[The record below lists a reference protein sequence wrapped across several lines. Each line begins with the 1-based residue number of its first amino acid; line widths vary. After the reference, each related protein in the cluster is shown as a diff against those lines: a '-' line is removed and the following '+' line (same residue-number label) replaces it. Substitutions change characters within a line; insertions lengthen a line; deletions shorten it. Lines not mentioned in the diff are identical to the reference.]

1 MRVGIIGGGVAGLA
15 AAYHLTKEGHFAE
28 VFEQAPFLGGQA
40 STFDVF
46 GGRLERGYHHLFVS
60 DTEITELIHELGLGD
75 KLAWLESSVGFYHG
89 GKIWDFASPMDL
101 LRFKPLPILD
111 RIRVGFWTLLLQ
123 KTKSYS
129 KFENVT
135 AKDWLSRRMGQKGY
149 QVIWEPLLRGKF
161 GEFYDKIGMTWI
173 WNKVTLRVASRK
185 GAGQVEHLGYPM
197 GSFGEVI
204 DVLAE
209 RVVQQGGAVHISAA
223 VTQIVES
230 EGSATAMDVQLEGAE
245 SERREYDAII
255 ATTPSYVFTRLAPA
269 LPKEYQDKLVG
280 VDYLSAVLMVL
291 VMDRP
296 FTNKYWL
303 NIADPGMP
311 FVALIEHTNL
321 IDRELYGGKHI
332 LYISNYPSR
341 GSELYQKSA
350 EELMDL
356 FVPHLQKINPDFQRS
371 WVIEYHHHRVD
382 GAQPIV
388 GINYAAGI
396 PDHRTPLR
404 GLYLANTTQ
413 IYPEDRGTNYS
424 VRMGRRV
431 ARMVV
436 DDASASTPAVSSL
449 DASSNSG

>member
-28 VFEQAPFLGGQA
+28 VFDVAPFLGGQA

-60 DTEITELIHELGLGD
+60 DTEIADLMQELELDG
-75 KLAWLESSVGFYHG
+75 KLAWLESTVGFYHG

-101 LRFKPLPILD
+101 LRFKPLPFLD
-111 RIRVGFWTLLLQ
+111 RIRVGFWTFILQ

-129 KFENVT
+129 KFEGVT
-135 AKDWLSRRMGQKGY
+135 ARDWLSKRMGRRGY
-149 QVIWEPLLRGKF
+149 EVIWEPLLRGKF

-204 DVLAE
+204 EVLAD
-209 RVVQQGGAVHISAA
+209 RIAHQGGVIHTSAS
-223 VTQIVES
+223 VTQIVEAD
-230 EGSATAMDVQLEGAE
+230 GSATAMEVQLEGGE
-245 SERREYDAII
+245 TERREYDAII

-269 LPKEYQDKLVG
+269 MPPEYQNKLEN
-280 VDYLSAVLMVL
+280 VDYLSAVLMVM

-296 FTNKYWL
+296 FTNKYWM
-303 NIADPGMP
+303 NIADPNMP

-321 IDRELYGGKHI
+321 IDKELYGGKHI

-341 GSELYQKSA
+341 DNELYQMSGD
-350 EELMDL
+350 ELMDL
-356 FVPHLQKINPDFQRS
+356 FVPHLQKINPDFERS

-388 GINYAAGI
+388 GVNYGAGI
-396 PDHRTPLR
+396 PDHRTPVQ

-424 VRMGRRV
+424 VRMGRQV

-436 DDASASTPAVSSL
+436 DDEASTT
-449 DASSNSG
+449 

>member
-28 VFEQAPFLGGQA
+28 VFEVAPFLGGQA

-60 DTEITELIHELGLGD
+60 DTEIADLIQELGLGG
-75 KLAWLESSVGFYHG
+75 KLAWLESTVGFYHG

-101 LRFKPLPILD
+101 LRFKPLPFLD
-111 RIRVGFWTLLLQ
+111 RIRVGFWTFILQ

-129 KFENVT
+129 KFEGVT
-135 AKDWLSRRMGQKGY
+135 ARDWLSKRMGRRGY
-149 QVIWEPLLRGKF
+149 EVIWEPLLRGKF

-204 DVLAE
+204 EVLAD
-209 RVVQQGGAVHISAA
+209 RIAQQGGVIHTSAS
-223 VTQIVES
+223 VTQIVEAD
-230 EGSATAMDVQLEGAE
+230 GSATAMEVQLEGGE
-245 SERREYDAII
+245 TERREYDAII

-269 LPKEYQDKLVG
+269 MPPEYQSKLEN
-280 VDYLSAVLMVL
+280 VDYLSAVLMVM

-296 FTNKYWL
+296 FTNKYWM
-303 NIADPGMP
+303 NIADPNMP

-321 IDRELYGGKHI
+321 IDKELYGGKHI

-341 GSELYQKSA
+341 DNELYQMSGD
-350 EELMDL
+350 ELMDL
-356 FVPHLQKINPDFQRS
+356 FVPHLQKINPDFERS

-388 GINYAAGI
+388 SVNYGAGI
-396 PDHRTPLR
+396 PDHRTPVQ

-424 VRMGRRV
+424 VRMGRQV

-436 DDASASTPAVSSL
+436 DDDASTT
-449 DASSNSG
+449 

>member
-28 VFEQAPFLGGQA
+28 VFEVAPFLGGQA

-60 DTEITELIHELGLGD
+60 DTEIADLIQELGLGG
-75 KLAWLESSVGFYHG
+75 KLAWLESTVGFYHG

-101 LRFKPLPILD
+101 LRFKPLPFLD
-111 RIRVGFWTLLLQ
+111 RIRVGFWTFILQ

-129 KFENVT
+129 KFEGVT
-135 AKDWLSRRMGQKGY
+135 ARDWLSKRMGRRGY
-149 QVIWEPLLRGKF
+149 EVIWEPLLRGKF

-204 DVLAE
+204 EVLAD
-209 RVVQQGGAVHISAA
+209 RIAQQGGVIHTSAS
-223 VTQIVES
+223 VTQIVEAD
-230 EGSATAMDVQLEGAE
+230 GSATAMEMQLEGGE
-245 SERREYDAII
+245 TERREYDAII

-269 LPKEYQDKLVG
+269 MPPEYQSKLEN
-280 VDYLSAVLMVL
+280 VDYLSAVLMVM

-296 FTNKYWL
+296 FTNKYWM
-303 NIADPGMP
+303 NIADPNMP

-321 IDRELYGGKHI
+321 IDKELYGGKHI

-341 GSELYQKSA
+341 DNELYQMSGD
-350 EELMDL
+350 ELMDL
-356 FVPHLQKINPDFQRS
+356 FVPHLQKINPDFERS

-388 GINYAAGI
+388 GVNYESGI
-396 PDHRTPLR
+396 PDHRTPVQ

-424 VRMGRRV
+424 VRMGRQV

-436 DDASASTPAVSSL
+436 DDDASTT
-449 DASSNSG
+449 

>member
-28 VFEQAPFLGGQA
+28 VFEVAPFLGGQA

-60 DTEITELIHELGLGD
+60 DTEIADLIQELGLGG
-75 KLAWLESSVGFYHG
+75 KLAWLESTVGFYHG

-101 LRFKPLPILD
+101 LRFKPLPFLD
-111 RIRVGFWTLLLQ
+111 RIRVGFWTFILQ

-129 KFENVT
+129 KFEGVT
-135 AKDWLSRRMGQKGY
+135 ARDWLSKRMGRRGY
-149 QVIWEPLLRGKF
+149 EVIWEPLLRGKF

-204 DVLAE
+204 EVLAA
-209 RVVQQGGAVHISAA
+209 RIAQQGGVIHTSAS
-223 VTQIVES
+223 VTQIVEAD
-230 EGSATAMDVQLEGAE
+230 GAATAMEVQLEGGE
-245 SERREYDAII
+245 TERREYDAII

-269 LPKEYQDKLVG
+269 MPPEYQSKLEN
-280 VDYLSAVLMVL
+280 VDYLSAVLMVM

-296 FTNKYWL
+296 FTNKYWM
-303 NIADPGMP
+303 NIADPNMP

-321 IDRELYGGKHI
+321 IDKELYGGKHI

-341 GSELYQKSA
+341 DNELYQMSGD
-350 EELMDL
+350 ELMDL
-356 FVPHLQKINPDFQRS
+356 FVPHLQKINPDFERS

-388 GINYAAGI
+388 GVNYGAGI
-396 PDHRTPLR
+396 PDHRTPVQ

-424 VRMGRRV
+424 VRMGRQV

-436 DDASASTPAVSSL
+436 DDDASTT
-449 DASSNSG
+449 

>member
-28 VFEQAPFLGGQA
+28 VFEVAPFLGGQA

-60 DTEITELIHELGLGD
+60 DTEIADLIQELGLGG
-75 KLAWLESSVGFYHG
+75 KLAWLESTVGFYHG

-101 LRFKPLPILD
+101 LRFKPLPFLD
-111 RIRVGFWTLLLQ
+111 RIRVGFWTFILQ

-129 KFENVT
+129 KFEGVT
-135 AKDWLSRRMGQKGY
+135 ARDWLSKRMGRRGY
-149 QVIWEPLLRGKF
+149 EVIWEPLLRGKF

-204 DVLAE
+204 EVLAD
-209 RVVQQGGAVHISAA
+209 RIAQQGGVIHTSAS
-223 VTQIVES
+223 VTQIVEAD
-230 EGSATAMDVQLEGAE
+230 GSATAMEVQLEGGE
-245 SERREYDAII
+245 TERREYDAII

-269 LPKEYQDKLVG
+269 MPPEYQSKLEN
-280 VDYLSAVLMVL
+280 VDYLSAVLMVM

-296 FTNKYWL
+296 FTNKYWM
-303 NIADPGMP
+303 NIADPNMP

-321 IDRELYGGKHI
+321 IDKELYGGKHI

-341 GSELYQKSA
+341 DNELYQMSGD
-350 EELMDL
+350 ELMDL
-356 FVPHLQKINPDFQRS
+356 FVPHLQKINPDFERS
-371 WVIEYHHHRVD
+371 GVIEYHHHRVD

-388 GINYAAGI
+388 GVNYGAGI
-396 PDHRTPLR
+396 PDHRTPVQ

-424 VRMGRRV
+424 VRMGRQV

-436 DDASASTPAVSSL
+436 DDDASTT
-449 DASSNSG
+449 

>member
-28 VFEQAPFLGGQA
+28 VFEVAPFLGGQA

-60 DTEITELIHELGLGD
+60 DTEIADLIQELGLGG
-75 KLAWLESSVGFYHG
+75 KLAWLESTVGFYHG

-101 LRFKPLPILD
+101 LRFKPLPFLD
-111 RIRVGFWTLLLQ
+111 RIRVGFWTFILQ

-129 KFENVT
+129 KFEGVT
-135 AKDWLSRRMGQKGY
+135 ARDWLSKRMGRRGY
-149 QVIWEPLLRGKF
+149 EVIWEPLLRGKF

-204 DVLAE
+204 EVLAD
-209 RVVQQGGAVHISAA
+209 RIAQQGGVIHTSAS
-223 VTQIVES
+223 VTQIVEAN
-230 EGSATAMDVQLEGAE
+230 GSATAMEVQLEGGE
-245 SERREYDAII
+245 TERREYDAII

-269 LPKEYQDKLVG
+269 MPPEYQSKLEN
-280 VDYLSAVLMVL
+280 VDYLSAVLMVM

-296 FTNKYWL
+296 FTNKYWM
-303 NIADPGMP
+303 NIADPNMP

-321 IDRELYGGKHI
+321 IDKELYGGKHI

-341 GSELYQKSA
+341 DNELYQMSGD
-350 EELMDL
+350 ELMDL
-356 FVPHLQKINPDFQRS
+356 FVPHLQKINPDFERS

-388 GINYAAGI
+388 GVNYGAGI
-396 PDHRTPLR
+396 PDHRTPVQ

-424 VRMGRRV
+424 VRMGRHV

-436 DDASASTPAVSSL
+436 DD
-449 DASSNSG
+449 DASPT

>member
-28 VFEQAPFLGGQA
+28 VFEVAPFLGGQA

-60 DTEITELIHELGLGD
+60 DTEITDLIQELGLGD

-89 GKIWDFASPMDL
+89 GKVWDFASPMDL
-101 LRFKPLPILD
+101 LRFKPLPFID
-111 RIRVGFWTLLLQ
+111 RVRVGIWTFILQ

-129 KFENVT
+129 KFEGIT
-135 AKDWLSRRMGQKGY
+135 AKDWLSKRMGRRGY
-149 QVIWEPLLRGKF
+149 EVIWEPLLRGKF
-161 GEFYDKIGMTWI
+161 GEYYDKIGMTWI

-204 DVLAE
+204 EVLAE
-209 RVVQQGGAVHISAA
+209 RIAQQGGVVHTSAS
-223 VTQIVES
+223 VTQIIEAD
-230 EGSATAMDVQLEGAE
+230 GSATAMDVKLEGGDT
-245 SERREYDAII
+245 ERREYDAII

-269 LPKEYQDKLVG
+269 MPPEYQSKLENVN
-280 VDYLSAVLMVL
+280 YLSAVLMVL

-296 FTNKYWL
+296 FTNKYWM

-321 IDRELYGGKHI
+321 IDKELYGGKHI

-341 GSELYQKSA
+341 DNELYKMSGD
-350 EELMDL
+350 ELMDL
-356 FVPHLQKINPDFQRS
+356 FVPHLQKINPDFERS

-388 GINYAAGI
+388 GINYKAGI
-396 PDHRTPLR
+396 PDHRTPLK

-424 VRMGRRV
+424 VRMGRQV

-436 DDASASTPAVSSL
+436 DDASAET
-449 DASSNSG
+449 

>member
-28 VFEQAPFLGGQA
+28 VFEVAPFLGGQA

-46 GGRLERGYHHLFVS
+46 GGQLERGYHHLFVS
-60 DTEITELIHELGLGD
+60 DTEIADLIQELGLGG
-75 KLAWLESSVGFYHG
+75 KLAWLESTVGFYHG

-101 LRFKPLPILD
+101 LRFKPLPFLD
-111 RIRVGFWTLLLQ
+111 RIRVGFWTFILQ

-129 KFENVT
+129 KFEGVT
-135 AKDWLSRRMGQKGY
+135 ARDWLSKRMGRRGY
-149 QVIWEPLLRGKF
+149 EVIWEPLLRGKF

-204 DVLAE
+204 EVLAD
-209 RVVQQGGAVHISAA
+209 RIAQQGGVIHTSAS
-223 VTQIVES
+223 VTQIVEAD
-230 EGSATAMDVQLEGAE
+230 GSATAMEVQLEGGE
-245 SERREYDAII
+245 TERREYDAII

-269 LPKEYQDKLVG
+269 MPPEYQSKLEN
-280 VDYLSAVLMVL
+280 VDYLSAVLMVM

-296 FTNKYWL
+296 FTNKYWM
-303 NIADPGMP
+303 NIADPNMP

-321 IDRELYGGKHI
+321 IDKELYGGKHI

-341 GSELYQKSA
+341 DNELYQMSGD
-350 EELMDL
+350 ELMDL
-356 FVPHLQKINPDFQRS
+356 FVPHLQKITPDFERS

-388 GINYAAGI
+388 GVNYGAGI
-396 PDHRTPLR
+396 PDHRTPLQ

-424 VRMGRRV
+424 VRMGRQV
-431 ARMVV
+431 AQMVM
-436 DDASASTPAVSSL
+436 DDASSTT
-449 DASSNSG
+449 

>member
-28 VFEQAPFLGGQA
+28 VFEVAPFLGGQA

-46 GGRLERGYHHLFVS
+46 GGQLERGYHHLFVS
-60 DTEITELIHELGLGD
+60 DTEISDLIQELGLGG
-75 KLAWLESSVGFYHG
+75 KLAWLESTVGFYHG

-101 LRFKPLPILD
+101 LRFKPLPFLD
-111 RIRVGFWTLLLQ
+111 RIRVGFWTFILQ

-129 KFENVT
+129 KFEGVT
-135 AKDWLSRRMGQKGY
+135 ARDWLSKRMGRRGY
-149 QVIWEPLLRGKF
+149 EVIWEPLLRGKF

-204 DVLAE
+204 EVLAE
-209 RVVQQGGAVHISAA
+209 RIAQQGGVVHTSAS
-223 VTQIVES
+223 VTQIVDAD
-230 EGSATAMDVQLEGAE
+230 GSATTMEVQLEGGE
-245 SERREYDAII
+245 TERREYDAII

-269 LPKEYQDKLVG
+269 MPPEYQSKLED

-296 FTNKYWL
+296 FTNKYWM
-303 NIADPGMP
+303 NIADPNMP

-321 IDRELYGGKHI
+321 IDKELYGGKHI

-341 GSELYQKSA
+341 DNELYQMSGD
-350 EELMDL
+350 ELMDL
-356 FVPHLQKINPDFQRS
+356 FVPHLQKINPDFERS

-388 GINYAAGI
+388 GINYGAGI
-396 PDHRTPLR
+396 PDHRTPLQ

-424 VRMGRRV
+424 VRMGRQV
-431 ARMVV
+431 AQMVV
-436 DDASASTPAVSSL
+436 DDASSTT
-449 DASSNSG
+449 

>member
-28 VFEQAPFLGGQA
+28 VFEVAPFLGGQA

-46 GGRLERGYHHLFVS
+46 GGQLERGYHHLFVS
-60 DTEITELIHELGLGD
+60 DTEIADLIQELGLGG
-75 KLAWLESSVGFYHG
+75 KLAWLESTVGFYHG

-101 LRFKPLPILD
+101 LRFKPLPFLD
-111 RIRVGFWTLLLQ
+111 RIRVGFWTFILQ

-129 KFENVT
+129 KFEGVT
-135 AKDWLSRRMGQKGY
+135 ARDWLSKRMGRRGY
-149 QVIWEPLLRGKF
+149 EVIWEPLLRGKF

-204 DVLAE
+204 EVLAE
-209 RVVQQGGAVHISAA
+209 RIAQQGGVVHTSAS
-223 VTQIVES
+223 VTQIVDAD
-230 EGSATAMDVQLEGAE
+230 GSATAMEVQLEGGE
-245 SERREYDAII
+245 TERREYDAII

-269 LPKEYQDKLVG
+269 MPPEYQSKLET
-280 VDYLSAVLMVL
+280 VDYLSAVLMVM

-296 FTNKYWL
+296 FTNKYWM
-303 NIADPGMP
+303 NIADPNMP

-321 IDRELYGGKHI
+321 IDKELYGGKHI

-341 GSELYQKSA
+341 DNELYQMSGD
-350 EELMDL
+350 ELMDL
-356 FVPHLQKINPDFQRS
+356 FVPHLQKINPDFERS

-388 GINYAAGI
+388 GVNYGAGI
-396 PDHRTPLR
+396 PDHRTPLQ

-424 VRMGRRV
+424 VRMGRQV
-431 ARMVV
+431 AQMVV
-436 DDASASTPAVSSL
+436 DDASSTT
-449 DASSNSG
+449 

>member
-28 VFEQAPFLGGQA
+28 VFEVAPFLGGQA

-46 GGRLERGYHHLFVS
+46 GGQLERGYHHLFVS
-60 DTEITELIHELGLGD
+60 DTEISDLIQELGLGG
-75 KLAWLESSVGFYHG
+75 KLAWLESTVGFYHG

-101 LRFKPLPILD
+101 LRFKPLPFLD
-111 RIRVGFWTLLLQ
+111 RIRVGFWTFILQ

-129 KFENVT
+129 KFEGVT
-135 AKDWLSRRMGQKGY
+135 ARDWLSKRMGRRGY
-149 QVIWEPLLRGKF
+149 EVIWEPLLRGKF

-204 DVLAE
+204 EVLAE
-209 RVVQQGGAVHISAA
+209 RIAQQGGVVHTSAS
-223 VTQIVES
+223 VTQIVDAD
-230 EGSATAMDVQLEGAE
+230 GSATAMEVQLEGGE
-245 SERREYDAII
+245 TERREYDAII

-269 LPKEYQDKLVG
+269 MPPEYQSKLED

-296 FTNKYWL
+296 FTNKYWM
-303 NIADPGMP
+303 NIADPNMP

-321 IDRELYGGKHI
+321 IDKELYGGKHI

-341 GSELYQKSA
+341 DNELYQMSGD
-350 EELMDL
+350 ELMDL
-356 FVPHLQKINPDFQRS
+356 FVPHLQKINPDFERS

-388 GINYAAGI
+388 GINYGARI
-396 PDHRTPLR
+396 PDHRTPLQ

-424 VRMGRRV
+424 VRMGRQV
-431 ARMVV
+431 AQMVM
-436 DDASASTPAVSSL
+436 DDASSTT
-449 DASSNSG
+449 

>member
-28 VFEQAPFLGGQA
+28 VFEVAPFLGGQA

-60 DTEITELIHELGLGD
+60 DTEIADLIQELGLGG
-75 KLAWLESSVGFYHG
+75 KLAWLESTVGFYHG

-101 LRFKPLPILD
+101 LRFKPLPFLD
-111 RIRVGFWTLLLQ
+111 RIRVGFWTFILQ

-129 KFENVT
+129 KFEGVT
-135 AKDWLSRRMGQKGY
+135 ARDWLSKRMGRRGY
-149 QVIWEPLLRGKF
+149 EVIWEPLLRGKF

-204 DVLAE
+204 EVLAD
-209 RVVQQGGAVHISAA
+209 RIAQQGGVIHTSAS
-223 VTQIVES
+223 VTQIVEAD
-230 EGSATAMDVQLEGAE
+230 GSATAMEVQLEGGE
-245 SERREYDAII
+245 TERREYDAII

-269 LPKEYQDKLVG
+269 MPPEYQSKLEN
-280 VDYLSAVLMVL
+280 VDYLSAVLMVM

-296 FTNKYWL
+296 FTNKYWM
-303 NIADPGMP
+303 NIADPNMP

-321 IDRELYGGKHI
+321 IDKELYGGKHI

-341 GSELYQKSA
+341 DNELYQMSGD
-350 EELMDL
+350 ELMDL
-356 FVPHLQKINPDFQRS
+356 FVPHLQKINPDFERS

-388 GINYAAGI
+388 GVNYGAGI
-396 PDHRTPLR
+396 PDHRTPVQ

-424 VRMGRRV
+424 VRMGRQV

-436 DDASASTPAVSSL
+436 DD
-449 DASSNSG
+449 DAPTT

>member
-28 VFEQAPFLGGQA
+28 VFEVAPFLGGQA

-46 GGRLERGYHHLFVS
+46 GGQLERGYHHLFVS
-60 DTEITELIHELGLGD
+60 DTEISDLIQELGLGG
-75 KLAWLESSVGFYHG
+75 KLAWLESTVGFYHG

-101 LRFKPLPILD
+101 LRFKPLPFLD
-111 RIRVGFWTLLLQ
+111 RIRVGFWTFILQ

-129 KFENVT
+129 KFEGVT
-135 AKDWLSRRMGQKGY
+135 ARDWLSKRMGRRGY
-149 QVIWEPLLRGKF
+149 EVIWEPLLRGKF

-204 DVLAE
+204 EVLAE
-209 RVVQQGGAVHISAA
+209 RIAQQGGVVHTSAS
-223 VTQIVES
+223 VTQIVDAD
-230 EGSATAMDVQLEGAE
+230 GSATAMEVQLEGGE
-245 SERREYDAII
+245 TERREYDAII

-269 LPKEYQDKLVG
+269 MPPEYQSKLED

-296 FTNKYWL
+296 FTNKYWM
-303 NIADPGMP
+303 NIADPNMP

-321 IDRELYGGKHI
+321 IDKELYGGKHI

-341 GSELYQKSA
+341 DNELYQMSGD
-350 EELMDL
+350 ELMDL
-356 FVPHLQKINPDFQRS
+356 FVPHLQKINPDFERS

-388 GINYAAGI
+388 GVNYGARI
-396 PDHRTPLR
+396 PDHRTPLQ

-424 VRMGRRV
+424 VRMGRQV
-431 ARMVV
+431 AQMVV
-436 DDASASTPAVSSL
+436 DDASSTT
-449 DASSNSG
+449 